1 MKLTPHL
8 APHEYHQHPAVSK
21 HGLDAFRKAP
31 ALYQFIRNSPPL
43 TPTPAMRFGSLYHTT
58 ILEPDKLDG
67 DYYVMPDVDR
77 RTKDGKAAWE
87 AALIECGTREPIKS
101 DDLLKAKAM
110 RNVLM
115 KHRSASTAVGMNRQ
129 HIEAS
134 LFWTDPATGVECRA
148 RPDIIRD
155 DGFIVDLK
163 TAADASAEA
172 FQRAAFNYGYHRQ
185 AAFYLDAWKL
195 INGEAPK
202 GFIFVVQ
209 ETEAP
214 YLTAVYVAS
223 PAMIEAGRAE
233 IAQDLQRFA
242 ECLKT
247 DTWPG
252 LPEAPQE
259 LTLPRWALPA
269 VA

>member
-1 MKLTPHL
+1 
-8 APHEYHQHPAVSK
+8 
-21 HGLDAFRKAP
+21 
-31 ALYQFIRNSPPL
+31 
-43 TPTPAMRFGSLYHTT
+43 MRFGSLYHTAM
-58 ILEPDKLDG
+58 LEPEKIAT
-67 DYYVMPDVDR
+67 DYHVMPDVDR

-87 AALIECGTREPIKS
+87 AALIECGKREQVKP
-101 DDLLKAKAM
+101 DDLAKAEAM
-110 RNVLM
+110 RYVLM
-115 KHRSASTAVGMNRQ
+115 QHTAAANAITQHRQ
-129 HIEAS
+129 HVEAS
-134 LFWTDPATGVECRA
+134 LFWTDPVTGVECRA
-148 RPDIIRD
+148 RPDLIRA

-195 INGEAPK
+195 ISGEAPK

-252 LPEAPQE
+252 LPDAPQE

>member
-31 ALYQFIRNSPPL
+31 ALYQFVRNNPL
-43 TPTPAMRFGSLYHTT
+43 PPTPSMRFGSLYHTAM
-58 ILEPDKLDG
+58 LEPEKLAT
-67 DYYVMPDVDR
+67 DYFVMPDVDR

-87 AALIECGTREPIKS
+87 AALIECGTREQVKT
-101 DDLLKAKAM
+101 DDLQKTSAM
-110 RNVLM
+110 FTALM
-115 KHRSASTAVGMNRQ
+115 KHTAAANAITQLREYV
-129 HIEAS
+129 EAS
-134 LFWTDPATGVECRA
+134 LFWTDPTTGVECRA
-148 RPDIIRD
+148 RPDLIRN

-163 TAADASAEA
+163 TAADASADA
-172 FQRAAFNYGYHRQ
+172 FQRASFNYGYHRQ

-195 INGEAPK
+195 ISGEAPK

-214 YLTAVYVAS
+214 FLTAVYVAS

-233 IAQDLQRFA
+233 ITQDLQGFA
-242 ECLKT
+242 KCLET
-247 DTWPG
+247 NNWPG

-259 LTLPRWALPA
+259 LTLPRWAMPA